1 MQDGDLISRKAL
13 LEEYEWLMKQ
23 APECNK
29 PMLQEHIDR
38 INRQPAIDAE
48 PVKRGRWIFDKDAN
62 DWGIG
67 GYVCSECQAKNNNL
81 PCNENINP
89 MIFMGSSFCS
99 NCGAKMD
106 GGTK

>member
-38 INRQPAIDAE
+38 INRQPAVDAE
-48 PVKRGRWIFDKDAN
+48 PVRHEKWQKEG
-62 DWGIG
+62 GIPSCS
-67 GYVCSECQAKNNNL
+67 VCH
-81 PCNENINP
+81 NEAETDHHDRFILSRYCP
-89 MIFMGSSFCS
+89 
-99 NCGAKMD
+99 NCGAEL
-106 GGTK
+106 GGAE